1 MAYQIIVEACLVDVA
16 KNAGQSKQENAE
28 DEGNQYRRCISL
40 IVDVSTGRESTR
52 ELVNSG
58 FPKTSQASLI

>member
-40 IVDVSTGRESTR
+40 IVEEGQEGKAPVNLSTQ
-52 ELVNSG
+52 V
-58 FPKTSQASLI
+58 FPKQAKLL